1 MKFKEFEKLYWKTLV
16 EEGNKIYKAFV
27 MLVKSIFKRK
37 VRK

>member
-1 MKFKEFEKLYWKTLV
+1 MNFKEFEKLYWKTLV
-16 EEGNKIYKAFV
+16 EEAGKIRRAFV